1 MSFEI
6 PKTCS
11 LIFVINLLLG
21 TLLHKIWILIP
32 KKILPCFGGKDT
44 HSTNIHSRAFEGG
57 HGLIYLLATKEE
69 LLGLKLEEEFL
80 KDIFNKREEIFHQA
94 NSKCLQY
101 NAYK

>member
-1 MSFEI
+1 MFSNFCYQFA
-6 PKTCS
+6 TGNS
-11 LIFVINLLLG
+11 STQNLDLNSQ
-21 TLLHKIWILIP
+21 
-32 KKILPCFGGKDT
+32 KILPCFGGKDT

-101 NAYK
+101 NA